1 MNGLV
6 VMVFLLVVL
15 YSANVAWKNYLQ
27 AQTEQAR
34 AKATVLMRQEETKR
48 LQILS
53 DAIKAEH
60 QLRLISEP

>member
-1 MNGLV
+1 M
-6 VMVFLLVVL
+6 FLLAVL

-34 AKATVLMRQEETKR
+34 AKAAVLLRQEETKR

-53 DAIKAEH
+53 DAIKD
-60 QLRLISEP
+60 EPQ